1 MKISRLY
8 CDCYYTCT
16 EKCTLASRIDS
27 IAHRQ
32 RRFCVETRTKMYGTR
47 YNLGTISRNSCME
60 C

>member
-32 RRFCVETRTKMYGTR
+32 RVDSALKHALKCMV
-47 YNLGTISRNSCME
+47 LGTI
-60 C
+60 